1 MCTANELN
9 AILREVAKAYQSAY
23 GAEIVKIL
31 LYGSYARGDYTE
43 ESDIDIVAIV
53 RGERRQL
60 QDKLD
65 QIWDRANELELEYET
80 IISPTVIPYNEYERF
95 KEALPYYRNIKL
107 EGVEVVA

>member
-1 MCTANELN
+1 MFTANELN

-95 KEALPYYRNIKL
+95 REALPYYRNIEL
-107 EGVEVVA
+107 EGVEVVV

>member
-95 KEALPYYRNIKL
+95 REALPYYRNIKL